1 MEGKTMENE
10 IYRKLV
16 DLYAGGE
23 LPEELATE
31 MEVAAIKDRDLAHE
45 MQSLKSTVEM
55 LRKGDEPEFTE
66 ESYHRILMKLYASG
80 APVETTSPAPVH
92 MQYQLPIAG

>member
-1 MEGKTMENE
+1 MSTE
-10 IYRKLV
+10 IYKRLV

-23 LPEELATE
+23 LPEDLAEE
-31 MEVAAIKDRDLAHE
+31 MEIAAYKDRELAHE
-45 MQSLKSTVEM
+45 MQTLKATVEQI
-55 LRKGDEPEFTE
+55 KKDQEDPEFTE

-80 APVETTSPAPVH
+80 VEIETKSPTPLH